1 MSRQKHQTKQQKY
14 VNMRMDS
21 LMTQHKFKVDQVL
34 QRIIM
39 NTSYVE
45 SQYIRFDCRKDHKR
59 KTFHHYTEIW
69 LKWLDFDIEKYE
81 KDAFAGIE
89 NLKLHDYDQL
99 WKAPS
104 QDIFWKAVNLYKNC
118 PELKWTIRFTGKAK
132 KKMLMFNYGV
142 REYILTQLIEL
153 SLGYIVP
160 GKNCKILEEGPCA
173 NMIFFNVG
181 LKGTESSLV
190 FAFIL
195 DRIPVIR
202 NHKLVQFRFSH
213 YIKVIDFVKREKD
226 IKNSIE
232 AFKNSIKNN
241 PDHWI
246 EPSMDNYGHF
256 IYPSFTTSVTRFNE
270 IYVYPKEITRVYLT
284 NKETEL
290 YHFNEE
296 KMKWLAQCDI
306 LSQALKVEAD
316 PYQVSLINKLGNAT
330 SCTEFINFLKKI
342 PDFRIKL
349 TEEQESLIGSPGNVL
364 AIGRSGTGKTTCSIL
379 RLLSTEILFRFA
391 LRDKS
396 KRFSPEELDRSTLLH
411 TVFVT
416 ASPVLTNEV
425 KKYYERISG
434 HIKDKL
440 KARDEKIRA
449 KEQEVEVIDLE
460 MKEQSLEGSESED
473 EGQEMNSMEFLRD
486 EDFPLFVTVRKIIFM
501 VDASMKRPFFA
512 RSREGKLIG
521 LNSKFTWHNE
531 QKGALMINKQFKAQR
546 MTEDIGKIEVE
557 NSESDS
563 DEEFEI
569 QDKNPFNKS
578 YKNKKIAMNSFYK
591 RSYRHLS
598 YEVDFNI
605 FANKFFPRIQGHS
618 RFSPLLLWT
627 EISAYIKGSAQSYK
641 YPGYYLPRAIYMSMG
656 RKVSMLS
663 EAEKSDIW
671 DLFIVYE
678 RWKVREDA
686 YDMQDVVNYLLN
698 QVSFYGYNGVPVHY
712 MMVDE
717 VQDLT
722 PATLYLLLH
731 LTKQKL
737 FFSGDT
743 AQTIAKGVGFRFCD
757 LKSLFS
763 ESRLDTPK
771 VCQLTMNF
779 RTHNQILGLANSIV
793 ALLETLFPLTIDKM
807 AKEISPIN
815 GPVPIIMSTNN
826 IEELLFIMFGNISQ
840 VQTKHPEF
848 GCNQVII
855 VRNQE
860 SKAKIPSMMRHALCL
875 TVFEAKGL
883 EFDDVILYN
892 FFTETEADKYM
903 WAILRTINKVNY
915 DNQYKPENFED
926 LESTL
931 PKLSAKISPND
942 PAYSMLCTELKH
954 LYVAVTRPKKRLL
967 IFDDDLE
974 IRKNAEVYFSFM
986 NAVQYACVRGGEVFV
1001 SNSANNKMANW
1012 QPGEAFQ
1019 GSFAMK
1025 TSGEEWKAQGM
1036 RMFAHKYYEQAEK
1049 CFEIAG
1055 EVSLA
1060 LRSKGYTLANNA
1072 GNIFMEIENKLTLAQ
1087 AEGKKH
1093 SGNDK
1098 KEIKLRRALA
1108 KRMFIEAAEAF
1119 MQVSISISEDEA
1131 VKVKKEAARCYSS
1144 GNAHDKAAKIFKDLN
1159 LYGQAAEA
1167 EIACG
1172 NFEEAGDMFIQKDEY
1187 NRAIESYKLGKN
1199 WEKLIRTIYNF
1210 KDKMSLE
1217 ERQKY
1222 IQKYI
1227 PAALEDLTP
1236 KLIPQTEQ
1244 DTQYIKQIASEVKN
1258 VIVEDSDE
1266 SDSENEE
1273 EEQNKIPSEPIE
1285 NSNEEVEA
1293 KKEVFK
1299 PDEENAEIPKE
1310 NIESEV
1316 KISETLSEHIILPSD
1331 DSKNQTF
1338 DLIQDSQEKSE
1349 SFVLLS
1355 KESSF
1360 ALLSEG
1366 IEEFDPADEWLQIET
1381 GSVVESLSS
1390 VINPDGTIASDFS
1403 MLDSGQGFQNG
1414 KIIKTRGDIF
1424 IEDST
1429 MRKII
1434 EYISMFSEEVT
1445 EYLKSLR
1452 SSSSLVSSQIIK
1464 EDWELV
1470 SLVDLDDLSSNMLGL
1485 ILDTLEEYGMYRLC
1499 LIVCNRYNLVERA
1512 GRFIVSLAFK
1522 YSNLSMITY
1531 PSYKAYPKE
1540 QIQRAAIAFTALHNV
1555 FEMINPNYLDAK
1567 KQNCCLG
1574 LEAFQG
1580 MLLLGYWKKI
1590 VYLMNLENA
1599 QAVAWTFGDFRIYK
1613 NLYIGNPEGQDV
1625 GFDWIPEEIKG
1636 EEDLKAYLVALDW
1649 YTLAMGKIK
1658 PDIQAML
1665 LDKVPQCFA
1674 LSKLILECLKNEKDF
1689 TDSISKG
1696 FDIVKSYFSTEKEL
1710 ENKEMLELFDAVNFY
1725 SIILLNLT
1733 HVNVGNSLALMSQKD
1748 FESLLF
1754 VFKYI
1759 IGYLRNGQTQG
1770 CRSSLLRHAILS
1782 SLGVRTIIN
1791 SPVTSVYPI
1800 YSHSCILQNS
1810 ILLNLLPP
1818 YSLWA
1823 IDLECQVF
1831 MASNNEIT
1839 HAFVEYIIPHLTYI
1853 IKDRCMRSVDI
1864 SQKVNSIGEL
1874 WMIEFISS
1882 KNPYK
1887 LSSYDYMS
1895 KVDPQVYQL
1904 YLHLKDQL
1912 KNLKA
1917 DDACDVYYAMFMRE
1931 KNDNKIKR
1939 IQKEINQIEK
1949 SMSRIQPGRRVKY
1962 IHDILNLTKYVG
1974 DEEFII
1980 TSTARHAL
1988 LTHAQVMMRSSE
2000 QEIPEVRT
2008 SHIWM
2013 AYEMCRISGN
2023 LLTFLEMLRSRN
2035 RQVVLS
2041 GKKVSKLSIAYFY
2054 AVGFVDM
2061 SVFYRHG
2068 CFSDVAGTLLDVLD
2082 VLECSDTL
2090 RIFMLQKAV
2099 VYWAFSYSDTVV
2111 IPSTLEGFLPL
2122 KNQKITKN
2130 TGKRKIQL
2138 LEFTTKIMIE
2148 LGVKAFS
2155 DELKIEFIEKL
2166 CDCLIVLVSTGKMD
2180 YDAWSIIKKFKSKS
2194 GYSVCKSLMPYHK
2207 LFRILDDSYEKN
2219 ATEITMSLG
2228 TTVEVSH
2235 GNYPQS
2241 QLDNEWYKEVRS
2253 IALHQKTANV
2263 LRKKI
2268 INTNSGNQTSLLGHT
2283 YKVHTLKFLT
2293 NDQLKLLE
2301 VTHKYLKDLF
2311 QSLYRIILLKSL
2323 DMHFLLEQI
2332 YVVST
2337 SVGCIDQ
2344 GDAKEKLAD
2353 VEAAISRF
2361 DSWKIMV
2368 RPSGNDAEAKVK
2380 RKWNVNW
2387 RRKAKEIKRR

>member
-1 MSRQKHQTKQQKY
+1 MGKQKQKTKQEKY
-14 VNMRMDS
+14 ANIRMDS
-21 LMTQHKFKVDQVL
+21 MMTQHKFKVDQIL

-39 NTSYVE
+39 NASYVE

-59 KTFHHYTEIW
+59 KIFHHYTEIW

-89 NLKLHDYDQL
+89 AVKLNDYEQL

-104 QDIFWKAVNLYKNC
+104 QDIFWKAINFYKNC
-118 PELKWTIRFTGKAK
+118 SELKWTMRFTLKAK

-142 REYILTQLIEL
+142 REYILTQMIEF

-160 GKNCKILEEGPCA
+160 GKNCKVVEEGPCA
-173 NMIFFNVG
+173 NMIFFSTG
-181 LKGTESSLV
+181 LKGTESNLL

-195 DRIPVIR
+195 DRIPIIR
-202 NHKLVQFRFSH
+202 NYKLVQFRFSH

-232 AFKNSIKNN
+232 AFKNSLKND

-246 EPSMDNYGHF
+246 EPSLDYYGHF
-256 IYPSFTTSVTRFNE
+256 IYPSFATSVVRFNE
-270 IYVYPKEITRVYLT
+270 IYVYPKEISRIYLT
-284 NKETEL
+284 NRETEL
-290 YHFNEE
+290 YGFNSD
-296 KMKWLAQCDI
+296 KMRWLAKCDI
-306 LSQALKVEAD
+306 LSQDLKVEVD
-316 PYQVSLINKLGNAT
+316 PYQISLINKLGNSA
-330 SCTEFINFLKKI
+330 SCTEFISFLKKI

-349 TEEQESLIGSPGNVL
+349 TEEQEKLIGSPGNVL

-379 RLLSTEILFRFA
+379 RLLSTEILFRYA
-391 LRDKS
+391 LRDRS

-411 TVFVT
+411 TIFVT

-425 KKYYERISG
+425 KRYYERISG

-440 KARDEKIRA
+440 KARDEKIKA

-460 MKEQSLEGSESED
+460 MKEQSLECSESEEED
-473 EGQEMNSMEFLRD
+473 EGKDINSMEFLRD

-512 RSREGKLIG
+512 RNREGKLIG

-563 DEEFEI
+563 DEEIEI
-569 QDKNPFNKS
+569 QDKSPFDKS
-578 YKNKKIAMNSFYK
+578 HKNKKLAMHNFYK
-591 RSYRHLS
+591 KSYRHLS
-598 YEVDFNI
+598 YEVDYSI

-641 YPGYYLPRAIYMSMG
+641 YPGYYLPRAVYMSMG

-663 EAEKSDIW
+663 EADKSDIW

-686 YDMQDVVNYLLN
+686 YDMQDVINYLLN

-815 GPVPIIMSTNN
+815 GPMPIIMSTNN
-826 IEELLFIMFGNISQ
+826 IEQLLFIMFGNHSQ
-840 VQTKHPEF
+840 VQTKQPEF

-860 SKAKIPSMMRHALCL
+860 SKEKIPSMMRHALCL

-892 FFTETEADKYM
+892 FFAETEAETHM
-903 WAILRTINKVNY
+903 WAVLRSINKMNY
-915 DNQYKPENFED
+915 DNPNKPENFED
-926 LESTL
+926 LENNL
-931 PKLSAKISPND
+931 PKLSARISPND
-942 PAYSMLCTELKH
+942 PNYSMLCTELKH

-986 NAVQYACVRGGEVFV
+986 NVVQYACVRGGEVFV
-1001 SNSANNKMANW
+1001 SSSAKSKLANW
-1012 QPGEAFQ
+1012 QPWEAFQ

-1025 TSGEEWKAQGM
+1025 TSGEEWKAQGI

-1060 LRSKGYTLANNA
+1060 LRAKGYTLANNA
-1072 GNIFMEIENKLTLAQ
+1072 GNILMEIENKISQAQ
-1087 AEGKKH
+1087 TEGKRH
-1093 SGNDK
+1093 SGNEK

-1119 MQVSISISEDEA
+1119 IKVSANISEDEA
-1131 VKVKKEAARCYSS
+1131 IKVKKEAARCYSS
-1144 GNAHDKAAKIFKDLN
+1144 GNAHDKAAKLFKELN

-1172 NFEEAGDMFIQKDEY
+1172 NFEDAGDMFIQKDEY
-1187 NRAIESYKLGKN
+1187 NRAIEAYKLGRN
-1199 WEKLIRTIYNF
+1199 WEKLVKTIYNF
-1210 KDKMSLE
+1210 KDKMSIE
-1217 ERQKY
+1217 ERQRY

-1244 DTQYIKQIASEVKN
+1244 DTQYIKQIVSEVKN
-1258 VIVEDSDE
+1258 VIAEDSDE
-1266 SDSENEE
+1266 SGSENEE
-1273 EEQNKIPSEPIE
+1273 QADVPLEPIE
-1285 NSNEEVEA
+1285 NPNKEVESN
-1293 KKEVFK
+1293 KEIFK
-1299 PDEENAEIPKE
+1299 PVEEIIEMPKE
-1310 NIESEV
+1310 NIENDLKV
-1316 KISETLSEHIILPSD
+1316 SETSVEQIIASE

-1355 KESSF
+1355 KDSSF

-1366 IEEFDPADEWLQIET
+1366 IEDIDPADEWLQIET

-1403 MLDSGQGFQNG
+1403 MLDSGQGYHNG

-1499 LIVCNRYNLVERA
+1499 LIVCNRYNLIERA

-1522 YSNLSMITY
+1522 YSNLSMVTY

-1567 KQNCCLG
+1567 KENSCLG

-1590 VYLMNLENA
+1590 IYLMDVENA
-1599 QAVAWTFGDFRIYK
+1599 LAVAWTFGDFRIYK
-1613 NLYIGNPEGQDV
+1613 NLYVGNPEGQDI

-1636 EEDLKAYLVALDW
+1636 EKDFNAYLIALDW

-1658 PDIQAML
+1658 PDTQAML
-1665 LDKVPQCFA
+1665 IDKVPQCFA
-1674 LSKLILECLKNEKDF
+1674 LSQLILQCLKNEKEF

-1710 ENKEMLELFDAVNFY
+1710 GDKEMLELFDAVNFY

-1733 HVNVGNSLALMSQKD
+1733 HKSVSNSLVLLSQKD

-1770 CRSSLLRHAILS
+1770 CRSLFLRHVILS
-1782 SLGVRTIIN
+1782 SAGVRTILP
-1791 SPVTSVYPI
+1791 SSVTSVYPL
-1800 YSHSCILQNS
+1800 YSHSCILQSS
-1810 ILLNLLPP
+1810 ILLNLLSSSSP
-1818 YSLWA
+1818 WA
-1823 IDLECQVF
+1823 IDLECQIF
-1831 MASNNEIT
+1831 MVSNNEIT
-1839 HAFVEYIIPHLTYI
+1839 QAFVKYIIPHLTYI
-1853 IKDRCMRSVDI
+1853 VKDRCNESVDI
-1864 SQKVNSIGEL
+1864 SAKVNSIGEL
-1874 WMIEFISS
+1874 WMIEFISNI
-1882 KNPYK
+1882 NPYK
-1887 LSSYDYMS
+1887 LSSYDYLS
-1895 KVDPQVYQL
+1895 KINPQDYQY

-1917 DDACDVYYAMFMRE
+1917 EDMGDIYYAMFMHQ
-1931 KNDNKIKR
+1931 KNENKIKK

-1949 SMSRIQPGRRVKY
+1949 QMSRAQPGRRVKY
-1962 IHDILNLTKYVG
+1962 MHDILNLTKYVG
-1974 DEEFII
+1974 DEEFKI
-1980 TSTARHAL
+1980 TSIAKHAL
-1988 LTHAQVMMRSSE
+1988 LTHAQIMMQSSE
-2000 QEIPEVRT
+2000 QDIPETRIN
-2008 SHIWM
+2008 HIWM

-2023 LLTFLEMLRSRN
+2023 LLVFLEMLRGRH
-2035 RQVVLS
+2035 RQIFSS
-2041 GKKVSKLSIAYFY
+2041 GKKVSKLSVAYY
-2054 AVGFVDM
+2054 YSVGFVDM
-2061 SVFYRHG
+2061 SVFYNHG
-2068 CFSDVAGTLLDVLD
+2068 CFSDVTGTLLDILD
-2082 VLECSDTL
+2082 VLEFSDEL
-2090 RIFMLQKAV
+2090 RIFLLQKAV

-2111 IPSTLEGFLPL
+2111 IPPTLEQFLPL

-2130 TGKRKIQL
+2130 TGERKNAL

-2148 LGVKAFS
+2148 IGVKSIA
-2155 DELKIEFIEKL
+2155 DALKIKFIEKI
-2166 CDCLIVLVSTGKMD
+2166 CDCLSVIVNTAKMD
-2180 YDAWSIIKKFKSKS
+2180 NDSWNIIKKFKSKS

-2207 LFRILDDSYEKN
+2207 LFKILDDSYEKN
-2219 ATEITMSLG
+2219 VVEKKCTG
-2228 TTVEVSH
+2228 TTIEVIH
-2235 GNYPQS
+2235 GNYPQRE
-2241 QLDNEWYKEVRS
+2241 LDKEWCNEVKS
-2253 IALHQKTANV
+2253 IALHQKAANI
-2263 LRKKI
+2263 LKKKI
-2268 INTNSGNQTSLLGHT
+2268 VNKKLSSQSGLLEHA
-2283 YKVHTLKFLT
+2283 YKIHTLKILT
-2293 NDQLKLLE
+2293 NDQSKLLE

-2323 DMHFLLEQI
+2323 DMHFLLDQI
-2332 YVVST
+2332 YVVS
-2337 SVGCIDQ
+2337 SSLNDIDQ
-2344 GDAKEKLAD
+2344 GDAKEKLID
-2353 VEAAISRF
+2353 MEAAINRF
-2361 DSWKIMV
+2361 ESWKIMV
-2368 RPSGNDAEAKVK
+2368 RPSGTEGQAKVK

-2387 RRKAKEIKRR
+2387 RKKAKEIKRR